1 MQTIGLVVGETAS
14 LPKEITDRQQMAV
27 VPYIVDWEE
36 GEGLSGKNIFERMRE
51 ADQRGIKGPKT
62 SQPSPFIFQKV
73 FKEELEK
80 YQNIICITLSS
91 GVSGGYNSA
100 LQGREMLQEHEKK
113 RVHIIDSLNATAG
126 EGLLVLKARD
136 LIESNKNV
144 EEIVKELKEFVP
156 KIHLIGMIE
165 DPKWLEANGRMTPV
179 LASLVRQ
186 MQKIGMRPLI
196 GLKKGVVKPVA
207 LKMQAKDVPA
217 ALLKELKKETGNKKI
232 KLAISHADSPEDAQ
246 KLKEII
252 EKELK
257 NAEIAFLSLMDSIIG
272 VHAGP
277 GTLVCAWFEV

>member
-1 MQTIGLVVGETAS
+1 MQKIGLVVGETAS
-14 LPKEITDRQQMAV
+14 LPKEITERYQMAV

-36 GEGLSGKNIFERMRE
+36 GELLPGKNIFEKMRE
-51 ADQRGIKGPKT
+51 ADKKGIKGPKT

-100 LQGREMLQEHEKK
+100 LQGRKMLEAEEQK
-113 RVHIIDSLNATAG
+113 RIYIIDSLNATAG

-136 LIESNKNV
+136 LIEGNEKV
-144 EEIVKELKEFVP
+144 EEIVKELKEFIP
-156 KIHLIGMIE
+156 KVHLIGMLQ
-165 DPKWLEANGRMTPV
+165 DPKWLEANGRMSHT
-179 LASLVRQ
+179 LATIVRQ

-207 LKMQAKDVPA
+207 LKMQAKDVPT
-217 ALLKELKKETGNKKI
+217 ALVKELKKEAGNKKI
-232 KLAISHADSPEDAQ
+232 KLAISHADNPEGAQ
-246 KLKEII
+246 RLKEII

-257 NAEIAFLSLMDSIIG
+257 NAEIAFLSLMDPIIG